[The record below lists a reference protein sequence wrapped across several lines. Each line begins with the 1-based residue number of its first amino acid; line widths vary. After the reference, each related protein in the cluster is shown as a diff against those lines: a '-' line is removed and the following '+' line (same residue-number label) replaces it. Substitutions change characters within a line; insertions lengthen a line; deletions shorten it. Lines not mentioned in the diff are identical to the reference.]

1 MTGSDDNNSI
11 SDVVKQP
18 AFIAGLGGACWIVLM
33 GFSAWVYWRRKKRKG
48 LSNYAGEE
56 KGKKNQVEE
65 EEINLHGS
73 ASTQSLKAGGAGP
86 LPPRETAVAVDGAP
100 SERPKEQ
107 NKGNIFST
115 DGNRPY

>member
-1 MTGSDDNNSI
+1 MPGCTGGEKRGRD
-11 SDVVKQP
+11 
-18 AFIAGLGGACWIVLM
+18 
-33 GFSAWVYWRRKKRKG
+33 SATMQVRKR
-48 LSNYAGEE
+48 
-56 KGKKNQVEE
+56 KKNQIEE

>member
-1 MTGSDDNNSI
+1 
-11 SDVVKQP
+11 
-18 AFIAGLGGACWIVLM
+18 M

-56 KGKKNQVEE
+56 KEKNQEE

-73 ASTQSLKAGGAGP
+73 ASTQSLKAGGGAGP
-86 LPPRETAVAVDGAP
+86 LPPRDAAVAVDGAP